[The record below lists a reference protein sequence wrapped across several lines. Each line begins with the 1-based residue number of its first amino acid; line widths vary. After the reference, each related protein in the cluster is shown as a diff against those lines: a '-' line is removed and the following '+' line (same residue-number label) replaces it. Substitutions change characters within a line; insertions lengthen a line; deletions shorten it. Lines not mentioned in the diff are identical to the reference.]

1 MFQMSLCIQ
10 QYFAVPQNQTPT
22 FQSLLFLHN
31 PSICSKNCCSQELFL
46 LSLLFS
52 IDLVSFRTN
61 PCIFVR
67 FLQEA
72 CLIFSAHQ
80 SAFLSV
86 PGLSQ
91 ASFLP
96 CIHQS
101 SQLAQMFFQSTF
113 HSCHTGLFLITRLG
127 M

>member
-1 MFQMSLCIQ
+1 MLQMSLCIP

-46 LSLLFS
+46 LGLLFG
-52 IDLVSFRTN
+52 IDLVSLRTN
-61 PCIFVR
+61 PCICVQS
-67 FLQEA
+67 LQEA
-72 CLIFSAHQ
+72 CLIFPARQ

-96 CIHQS
+96 CIPQS
-101 SQLAQMFFQSTF
+101 SQSVQMFFQSTF
-113 HSCHTGLFLITRLG
+113 HSCHTGLFPIIRL
-127 M
+127 